1 MPIQAQPA
9 GSRQAVIDEAR
20 MPSTARP
27 KPSRESV
34 LAQSA
39 VVWFQPAETLKA
51 SLAPTGNSRSGC
63 GVKINTGLIMR
74 QIVSMLLAG
83 LIAGNSFAAELPVKK
98 IVLYKHGI
106 GYFERRGEIPA
117 GESARLDFKSG
128 DMNDVLKSLTVFD
141 QTGNSVSGVRY
152 DSSMALGAK
161 LAEFPFKL
169 GDRTPLVDFL
179 DQLKGAKIEM
189 KFGATVVSGQIVG
202 ARTAPGRERTQTMTE
217 LVTVL
222 TPGGEMVTQDLGGAT
237 SMRLV
242 DAELQLQLSEY
253 LRSLNVSRSR
263 EQKSVYIDSAKDA
276 ARKLSVAYAIPM
288 PVWKSSYRL
297 VLDAGEAKKPVLEGW
312 AILDNTTSEDW
323 TRVELSVISG
333 QPISFISK
341 LYEPKYVTRQVVEL
355 EEEQPLAPK
364 VYRAGAKQMAPMAAA
379 NMMAGRRAA
388 GDALAA
394 AEAQMSTATSTL
406 EVQTTAREAGELF
419 EYKFGQL
426 VTVKRNES
434 AMLPFVQQPIEARK
448 LLIYTEGSNRENP
461 LNSVELTNTT
471 GKTLDGGPLSVY
483 DGGVYAG
490 EALVNTFKAADKR
503 LLSYASDLGTRVVE
517 DGSEGEAV
525 LRVLKA
531 VRGVLTVTMI
541 SEAAKTYKIT
551 NVDRKSKTLMIEHP
565 LREGYKVVGQK
576 PSEETKTHTRF
587 EVKLT
592 GEAAQTYT
600 VKEERTIVE
609 TVMLSE
615 AGGEQIALWVRS
627 NRLTP
632 EAKQVLSA
640 IAALRGQVAEAQ
652 RTIEGLGKQVAEA
665 TGDQERVRRN
675 LSSLN
680 NVSGQQERVQRYATE
695 LANLDARIV
704 SLRDQIAAE
713 GKRKDSLSG
722 QLEQK
727 IEAATF

>member
-1 MPIQAQPA
+1 
-9 GSRQAVIDEAR
+9 
-20 MPSTARP
+20 
-27 KPSRESV
+27 
-34 LAQSA
+34 
-39 VVWFQPAETLKA
+39 
-51 SLAPTGNSRSGC
+51 
-63 GVKINTGLIMR
+63 MR
-74 QIVSMLLAG
+74 QIVSTLLAG

-152 DSSMALGAK
+152 DSSMTLGAK

-179 DQLKGAKIEM
+179 DQLKGARIEL

-202 ARTAPGRERTQTMTE
+202 ARTAPGRERAQTMTE

-222 TPGGEMVTQDLGGAT
+222 TPGGEMVTQDLGAAT

-276 ARKLSVAYAIPM
+276 ARKLSVAYSIPM

-312 AILDNTTSEDW
+312 AIIDNTTSEDW
-323 TRVELSVISG
+323 TRVDLSVISG
-333 QPISFISK
+333 RPISFISK
-341 LYEPKYVTRQVVEL
+341 LYEPKYVTRQVAEL

-364 VYRAGAKQMAPMAAA
+364 VYRAGVKQAAPMPAA
-379 NMMAGRRAA
+379 NMMMGAGRAA
-388 GDALAA
+388 SDALAT
-394 AEAQMSTATSTL
+394 AEAQVSMATSTL

-419 EYKFGQL
+419 EYKFGQP

-531 VRGVLTVTMI
+531 VRGVLTVTLI

-565 LREGYKVVGQK
+565 LREGYRVVGQK
-576 PSEETKTHTRF
+576 PSEETKTHARF

-592 GEAAQTYT
+592 GEAAQTFT

-615 AGGEQIALWVRS
+615 AEGEQISLWVRS

-640 IAALRGQVAEAQ
+640 IVALRGQVAEAQ
-652 RTIEGLGKQVAEA
+652 RTIERLGKQVTEA
-665 TGDQERVRRN
+665 TGDQERVRQN

-695 LANLDARIV
+695 LAKLDAQIV

-713 GKRKDSLSG
+713 TKRKDGLSG

-727 IEAATF
+727 IESATF